1 MIAGQRR
8 SRNAAVVRRYLM
20 GVWRDGD
27 VALLDQLLSDSFRDH
42 DAPPGY
48 SGDLAGHRRLVQE
61 LTAGMLNRSLHLTA
75 EVSDGDLVA
84 VRYET
89 GWTQRG
95 PFLGVEAD
103 GARLTLR
110 ALDLYRVRAGR
121 ITESWHCEDIAGV
134 LRQAAAARTA

>member
-1 MIAGQRR
+1 MTTGQRR
-8 SRNAAVVRRYLM
+8 SRNAELVRRYLM

-27 VALLDQLLSDSFRDH
+27 VALVDRLLSDSFRDH
-42 DAPPGY
+42 DAPPGF

-61 LTAGMLNRSLHLTA
+61 LTAGMRDRSLHLTA

-95 PFLGVEAD
+95 PFLGVRAD

-110 ALDLYRVRAGR
+110 ALDLYRVRAER
-121 ITESWHCEDIAGV
+121 ITESWHCEDVAGV
-134 LRQAAAARTA
+134 LRQATAARSA